1 MIAENMIRLLLM
13 EYYWRNYKN
22 GDKSVIKTSEDKD
35 NFISKLRSLRA
46 DFLDFN

>member
-35 NFISKLRSLRA
+35 NFMLKLRSLRN
-46 DFLDFN
+46 DFLNFN